1 MKGQIGLE
9 EQKGTGS
16 RRFGRR
22 FRRKRG
28 RFWMNKSREIRELGG
43 MDVRVLDH
51 SKLVCDTNEVGN
63 GMPSLEPC

>member
-1 MKGQIGLE
+1 ME
-9 EQKGTGS
+9 EQKEAGS

-28 RFWMNKSREIRELGG
+28 RLWMSKSREIRELGGVRELGG

-51 SKLVCDTNEVGN
+51 SK
-63 GMPSLEPC
+63 